1 MVKSTKDNT
10 QDYRRLYDALL
21 SLKTRKEC
29 KAFLEDICTIK
40 EIDSLAQRLDV
51 AVMLEDEK
59 TYREIAADT
68 GASTATISR
77 VNRALHYGSDGYNT
91 VLKRI
96 SGKKKNSKGTKK

>member
-1 MVKSTKDNT
+1 MAKVVRENT
-10 QDYRRLYDALL
+10 QDYKLLYDALL

-51 AVMLEDEK
+51 AVMLQDEK
-59 TYREIAADT
+59 TYLEIAEGT

-96 SGKKKNSKGTKK
+96 TGKKKQNKGSKK